1 MGRRITSQERRIQII
16 DEATELFST
25 HGFQKV
31 TVKKLA
37 SACGITEAALYR
49 YFPSKEKI
57 YDEVLESL
65 QNRVNIN
72 SLREKISLTD
82 DIEEILV
89 GIAEHIFN
97 SYIRHKELA
106 RLLLYS
112 SLEKH
117 SLANRVFTAVR
128 MPYVQLLDE
137 RLQELIARQK
147 IQKVNTVMTAR
158 CFIGM
163 LTDCSIGLN
172 LWKRVQGTVFQPEE
186 MIKNNIPIFARGLK
200 PDK

>member
-1 MGRRITSQERRIQII
+1 MGQRKTSQERKKQII
-16 DEATELFST
+16 DEASRLFST
-25 HGFQKV
+25 YGFRKV
-31 TVKKLA
+31 TVKMLA
-37 SACGITEAALYR
+37 DACGITEAALYR
-49 YFPSKEKI
+49 HFDSKEKI

-65 QNRVNIN
+65 QNRIDVS
-72 SLREKISLTD
+72 SLREKISRTD

-97 SYIRHKELA
+97 SYIKHKELA

-128 MPYVQLLDE
+128 MPYVQLLIE
-137 RLQELIARQK
+137 RLQELIAGRK
-147 IQKVNTVMTAR
+147 IHKVNPEMTAR
-158 CFIGM
+158 CFVGM

-172 LWKRVQGTVFQPEE
+172 LWKRVQGTVFQPED

-200 PDK
+200 LNN